1 MAPKQKGTT
10 TDKGTETGHGQ
21 ETKEERCWG
30 FVIKGK
36 IAEEMGGGQVM
47 QGIATMVGA
56 ADLL

>member
-47 QGIATMVGA
+47 
-56 ADLL
+56 